1 MTHPL
6 RPDLH
11 VIASLVPE
19 GASVI
24 DLGCGKGELL
34 NYLVKERGVKG
45 RGLELD
51 SANVA
56 DAIAHGLSVVQGDM
70 DADLSFYPDN
80 AYDIVVSTET
90 LQATKDPKRVLA
102 EMARIG
108 RQVVISVPN
117 FGHWRNRLYLGLRG
131 KMPVTETLS
140 YQWYETPNIHFCTL
154 MDFKELCASMGLR
167 VVCFYAISDEGGV
180 QQIKGRGRLAN
191 LLGEKGVFLLEQEES
206 LLNHESV

>member
-1 MTHPL
+1 MSEL
-6 RPDLH
+6 RPDLQ
-11 VIASLVPE
+11 VIASLIPE

-24 DLGCGKGELL
+24 DLGCGKGDLL
-34 NYLVKERGVKG
+34 HYLVTQQGVKG

-70 DADLSFYPDN
+70 DMDLSFYPDN
-80 AYDIVVSTET
+80 AYDIVVSSQT
-90 LQATKDPKRVLA
+90 LQATKDPRKVLT

-117 FGHWRNRLYLGLRG
+117 FGFWKNRLYLALKG

-140 YQWYETPNIHFCTL
+140 YEWYETPNIHFCTL
-154 MDFKELCASMGLR
+154 LDFKELCASMGLR
-167 VVCFYAISDEGGV
+167 VVRFYAITREGQV
-180 QQIKGRGRLAN
+180 HHIKGRGGLAN

-206 LLNHESV
+206 LLHHESV